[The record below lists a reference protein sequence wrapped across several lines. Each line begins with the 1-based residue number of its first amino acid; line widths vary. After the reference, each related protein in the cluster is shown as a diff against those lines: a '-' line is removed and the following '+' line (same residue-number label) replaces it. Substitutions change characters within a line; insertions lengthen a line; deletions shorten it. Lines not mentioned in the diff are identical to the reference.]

1 MKISRKARKLLS
13 VVLTV
18 VLAIGTFQFAPGVR
32 TIAKAADAPEAGQSY
47 TLNFAKA
54 FSEKTQ
60 LNGYTSEDGVFKVIS
75 ENDKAYWHDG
85 QHGAALYNGDKIEVK
100 VAGGADISLGLCKYG
115 HATSFKITDAEGK
128 EIGSTSGKATTDSD
142 VEKVSYSGE
151 AATLTITCVG
161 DGEAYLHSVTV
172 ENYAK
177 AGEAESFTMMLD
189 DIAKDG
195 VVATG
200 DYKYGESTLTL
211 VGQGETQYTVKSG
224 KKVTVDG
231 KEYDSY
237 TAGKRHADSNN
248 IPTIPVAGDGTLTIF
263 TPAAKGTLTVYFNS
277 SSFLR
282 VHDYNT
288 ADGSKNGY
296 TDTDTGI
303 TSYTFAVIPGHTYV
317 MSTTGKTNN
326 MFYAGYQYIV
336 DKEVSVPVKF
346 NNVDAKVS
354 DSLEVSVVD
363 ANLGGSEIKLTDGA
377 NADLLE
383 GHTYKLS
390 TNDGGV
396 RAAVGDSDT
405 FTVTGEA
412 IVVSLYDVPDVTVE
426 GKITGTPEGT
436 VTELSLVNMVNGREY
451 KATVS
456 GDTYTCTLKP
466 GEYNTNVVTTN
477 GGVTHDRVSVKTE
490 GTTVNEVYVEL
501 PAKEAEP
508 AAFKSEINVPEDY
521 ATLNEASD
529 AILNMQDRPEGE
541 AGRVTINLNTDIF
554 EQTVM
559 AAPYVTLKGNNH
571 TISWYYGVGTNY
583 YSVDPVTGLY
593 NEVLARDKYSYAE
606 GNGSLWGGVFIV
618 RGNNFIAE
626 DTTFKNT
633 YNYEVTEA
641 EKTDIAGSTLA
652 VDRLAENADVTAYV
666 YKERSNAFYID
677 ADNIECY
684 NCKILS
690 SQDTL
695 GRNGSANYNYH
706 TYFRDCVIG
715 GNVDYICG
723 EFAAVFDNCELQWKT
738 YKDDEKDA
746 AKNNAKLGYITAA
759 KTSPYVFRDCKVTT
773 DGVST
778 GTVTGYYGRTWG
790 ASSNVTFIRTQT
802 NGYILEA
809 GWGEMSTGDGK
820 TAIFKEYA
828 NLSGENAFVSNGE
841 FSKADNQT
849 EAAVADYIETDKVS
863 AVNTVLGWI
872 PVHYAYDIKPV
883 EVVTPAESDVKAVEV
898 SDDVKFVDE
907 NNNGVATGSVSIA
920 KETASEEQVAA
931 VKEAAASAEN
941 VNITDKA
948 EIVDISLKNEE
959 GNVIKLSNGTL
970 KISLKKDAD
979 VDYTKYTVVVYHLK
993 DDNTLEKLDVTVSD
1007 DAISF
1012 VTGGLSPFV
1021 IDYVE
1026 VQSGDDNTPSKPDS
1040 GNTGDNT
1047 PSKPDS
1053 GNTGDN
1059 TPSKPDSGNTGD
1071 NTPSKP
1077 DSGNTGDNTPSKPDS
1092 GNTGDNTPS
1101 KPDSGNTG
1109 DNTSSTPDA
1118 GNTTETPSTAE
1129 TTGSTTD
1136 TTATAPKTADTAPV
1150 ALYLLLV
1157 FAAMMA
1163 CTTVVTKKRV
1173 R

>member
-1 MKISRKARKLLS
+1 MKISRKARKLLA

-100 VAGGADISLGLCKYG
+100 VAGGADISLGICKYG

-128 EIGSTSGKATTDSD
+128 EIGSTSGKATTDGD

-200 DYKYGESTLTL
+200 DYKYCESTLTL

-456 GDTYTCTLKP
+456 GDTYTCSLKP

-477 GGVTHDRVSVKTE
+477 GGITHDRVSVKTE

-872 PVHYAYDIKPV
+872 PVHYAYNIKPV

>member
-128 EIGSTSGKATTDSD
+128 EIGSTSGKATTDGD

-277 SSFLR
+277 TSFLR

-346 NNVDAKVS
+346 NNVDAKLS

-477 GGVTHDRVSVKTE
+477 GGITHDRVSVKTE
-490 GTTVNEVYVEL
+490 GTTVNEVYIEL

-802 NGYILEA
+802 NGYVLEA

-1071 NTPSKP
+1071 NT
-1077 DSGNTGDNTPSKPDS
+1077 
-1092 GNTGDNTPS
+1092 
-1101 KPDSGNTG
+1101 
-1109 DNTSSTPDA
+1109 SSTPDA

>member
-128 EIGSTSGKATTDSD
+128 EIGSTSGKATTDGD

-456 GDTYTCTLKP
+456 GDTYTCSLKP

-477 GGVTHDRVSVKTE
+477 GGITHDRVSVKTE

-802 NGYILEA
+802 NGYVLEA

-1059 TPSKPDSGNTGD
+1059 T
-1071 NTPSKP
+1071 
-1077 DSGNTGDNTPSKPDS
+1077 
-1092 GNTGDNTPS
+1092 
-1101 KPDSGNTG
+1101 
-1109 DNTSSTPDA
+1109 SSTPDA

>member
-100 VAGGADISLGLCKYG
+100 VAGCADISLGLCKYG

-128 EIGSTSGKATTDSD
+128 EIGSTSGKATTDGD

-1071 NTPSKP
+1071 NT
-1077 DSGNTGDNTPSKPDS
+1077 
-1092 GNTGDNTPS
+1092 
-1101 KPDSGNTG
+1101 
-1109 DNTSSTPDA
+1109 SSTPDA

>member
-128 EIGSTSGKATTDSD
+128 EIGSTSGKATTDGD

-456 GDTYTCTLKP
+456 GDTYTCSLKP

-477 GGVTHDRVSVKTE
+477 GGITHDRVSVKTE

-695 GRNGSANYNYH
+695 GRNGSTNYNYH

-802 NGYILEA
+802 NGYVLEA
-809 GWGEMSTGDGK
+809 GWGEMST
-820 TAIFKEYA
+820 
-828 NLSGENAFVSNGE
+828 
-841 FSKADNQT
+841 
-849 EAAVADYIETDKVS
+849 
-863 AVNTVLGWI
+863 
-872 PVHYAYDIKPV
+872 
-883 EVVTPAESDVKAVEV
+883 
-898 SDDVKFVDE
+898 
-907 NNNGVATGSVSIA
+907 
-920 KETASEEQVAA
+920 
-931 VKEAAASAEN
+931 
-941 VNITDKA
+941 
-948 EIVDISLKNEE
+948 
-959 GNVIKLSNGTL
+959 
-970 KISLKKDAD
+970 
-979 VDYTKYTVVVYHLK
+979 
-993 DDNTLEKLDVTVSD
+993 
-1007 DAISF
+1007 
-1012 VTGGLSPFV
+1012 
-1021 IDYVE
+1021 
-1026 VQSGDDNTPSKPDS
+1026 
-1040 GNTGDNT
+1040 
-1047 PSKPDS
+1047 
-1053 GNTGDN
+1053 
-1059 TPSKPDSGNTGD
+1059 
-1071 NTPSKP
+1071 
-1077 DSGNTGDNTPSKPDS
+1077 
-1092 GNTGDNTPS
+1092 
-1101 KPDSGNTG
+1101 
-1109 DNTSSTPDA
+1109 
-1118 GNTTETPSTAE
+1118 
-1129 TTGSTTD
+1129 
-1136 TTATAPKTADTAPV
+1136 
-1150 ALYLLLV
+1150 
-1157 FAAMMA
+1157 
-1163 CTTVVTKKRV
+1163 
-1173 R
+1173 

>member
-128 EIGSTSGKATTDSD
+128 EIGSTSGKATTDGD

-583 YSVDPVTGLY
+583 YSVDP
-593 NEVLARDKYSYAE
+593 VLARDKYSYAE

-1077 DSGNTGDNTPSKPDS
+1077 DSGNTGDNT
-1092 GNTGDNTPS
+1092 
-1101 KPDSGNTG
+1101 
-1109 DNTSSTPDA
+1109 SSTPDA

>member
-100 VAGGADISLGLCKYG
+100 VAGCADISLGLCKYG

-128 EIGSTSGKATTDSD
+128 EIGSTSGKATTDGD

-541 AGRVTINLNTDIF
+541 AGRVTIILI
-554 EQTVM
+554 QT
-559 AAPYVTLKGNNH
+559 
-571 TISWYYGVGTNY
+571 
-583 YSVDPVTGLY
+583 YSS
-593 NEVLARDKYSYAE
+593 RQ
-606 GNGSLWGGVFIV
+606 LWQ
-618 RGNNFIAE
+618 
-626 DTTFKNT
+626 
-633 YNYEVTEA
+633 
-641 EKTDIAGSTLA
+641 L
-652 VDRLAENADVTAYV
+652 
-666 YKERSNAFYID
+666 
-677 ADNIECY
+677 
-684 NCKILS
+684 
-690 SQDTL
+690 
-695 GRNGSANYNYH
+695 H
-706 TYFRDCVIG
+706 
-715 GNVDYICG
+715 
-723 EFAAVFDNCELQWKT
+723 
-738 YKDDEKDA
+738 
-746 AKNNAKLGYITAA
+746 
-759 KTSPYVFRDCKVTT
+759 
-773 DGVST
+773 
-778 GTVTGYYGRTWG
+778 
-790 ASSNVTFIRTQT
+790 
-802 NGYILEA
+802 
-809 GWGEMSTGDGK
+809 M
-820 TAIFKEYA
+820 
-828 NLSGENAFVSNGE
+828 
-841 FSKADNQT
+841 
-849 EAAVADYIETDKVS
+849 
-863 AVNTVLGWI
+863 
-872 PVHYAYDIKPV
+872 
-883 EVVTPAESDVKAVEV
+883 
-898 SDDVKFVDE
+898 
-907 NNNGVATGSVSIA
+907 
-920 KETASEEQVAA
+920 
-931 VKEAAASAEN
+931 
-941 VNITDKA
+941 
-948 EIVDISLKNEE
+948 
-959 GNVIKLSNGTL
+959 
-970 KISLKKDAD
+970 
-979 VDYTKYTVVVYHLK
+979 
-993 DDNTLEKLDVTVSD
+993 
-1007 DAISF
+1007 
-1012 VTGGLSPFV
+1012 
-1021 IDYVE
+1021 
-1026 VQSGDDNTPSKPDS
+1026 
-1040 GNTGDNT
+1040 
-1047 PSKPDS
+1047 
-1053 GNTGDN
+1053 
-1059 TPSKPDSGNTGD
+1059 
-1071 NTPSKP
+1071 
-1077 DSGNTGDNTPSKPDS
+1077 
-1092 GNTGDNTPS
+1092 
-1101 KPDSGNTG
+1101 
-1109 DNTSSTPDA
+1109 
-1118 GNTTETPSTAE
+1118 
-1129 TTGSTTD
+1129 
-1136 TTATAPKTADTAPV
+1136 
-1150 ALYLLLV
+1150 
-1157 FAAMMA
+1157 
-1163 CTTVVTKKRV
+1163 
-1173 R
+1173 

>member
-128 EIGSTSGKATTDSD
+128 EIGSTSGKATTDGD

-456 GDTYTCTLKP
+456 GDTYTCSLKP

-477 GGVTHDRVSVKTE
+477 GGITHDRVSVKTE

-695 GRNGSANYNYH
+695 GRNGSTNYNYH

-802 NGYILEA
+802 NGYVLEA
-809 GWGEMSTGDGK
+809 GWGTIRVRSRRRPG
-820 TAIFKEYA
+820 
-828 NLSGENAFVSNGE
+828 
-841 FSKADNQT
+841 
-849 EAAVADYIETDKVS
+849 
-863 AVNTVLGWI
+863 
-872 PVHYAYDIKPV
+872 
-883 EVVTPAESDVKAVEV
+883 V
-898 SDDVKFVDE
+898 SD
-907 NNNGVATGSVSIA
+907 
-920 KETASEEQVAA
+920 
-931 VKEAAASAEN
+931 
-941 VNITDKA
+941 
-948 EIVDISLKNEE
+948 
-959 GNVIKLSNGTL
+959 
-970 KISLKKDAD
+970 
-979 VDYTKYTVVVYHLK
+979 
-993 DDNTLEKLDVTVSD
+993 
-1007 DAISF
+1007 
-1012 VTGGLSPFV
+1012 
-1021 IDYVE
+1021 
-1026 VQSGDDNTPSKPDS
+1026 
-1040 GNTGDNT
+1040 
-1047 PSKPDS
+1047 
-1053 GNTGDN
+1053 
-1059 TPSKPDSGNTGD
+1059 
-1071 NTPSKP
+1071 
-1077 DSGNTGDNTPSKPDS
+1077 
-1092 GNTGDNTPS
+1092 
-1101 KPDSGNTG
+1101 
-1109 DNTSSTPDA
+1109 
-1118 GNTTETPSTAE
+1118 
-1129 TTGSTTD
+1129 
-1136 TTATAPKTADTAPV
+1136 
-1150 ALYLLLV
+1150 
-1157 FAAMMA
+1157 
-1163 CTTVVTKKRV
+1163 
-1173 R
+1173 

>member
-128 EIGSTSGKATTDSD
+128 EIGSTSGKATTDGD

-529 AILNMQDRPEGE
+529 AILNMQDRPEG
-541 AGRVTINLNTDIF
+541 AFTI
-554 EQTVM
+554 
-559 AAPYVTLKGNNH
+559 
-571 TISWYYGVGTNY
+571 
-583 YSVDPVTGLY
+583 
-593 NEVLARDKYSYAE
+593 
-606 GNGSLWGGVFIV
+606 
-618 RGNNFIAE
+618 
-626 DTTFKNT
+626 
-633 YNYEVTEA
+633 
-641 EKTDIAGSTLA
+641 
-652 VDRLAENADVTAYV
+652 
-666 YKERSNAFYID
+666 
-677 ADNIECY
+677 
-684 NCKILS
+684 
-690 SQDTL
+690 
-695 GRNGSANYNYH
+695 
-706 TYFRDCVIG
+706 
-715 GNVDYICG
+715 
-723 EFAAVFDNCELQWKT
+723 FAHPIN
-738 YKDDEKDA
+738 
-746 AKNNAKLGYITAA
+746 
-759 KTSPYVFRDCKVTT
+759 R
-773 DGVST
+773 
-778 GTVTGYYGRTWG
+778 
-790 ASSNVTFIRTQT
+790 
-802 NGYILEA
+802 
-809 GWGEMSTGDGK
+809 
-820 TAIFKEYA
+820 
-828 NLSGENAFVSNGE
+828 
-841 FSKADNQT
+841 
-849 EAAVADYIETDKVS
+849 
-863 AVNTVLGWI
+863 
-872 PVHYAYDIKPV
+872 
-883 EVVTPAESDVKAVEV
+883 
-898 SDDVKFVDE
+898 
-907 NNNGVATGSVSIA
+907 
-920 KETASEEQVAA
+920 
-931 VKEAAASAEN
+931 
-941 VNITDKA
+941 
-948 EIVDISLKNEE
+948 
-959 GNVIKLSNGTL
+959 
-970 KISLKKDAD
+970 
-979 VDYTKYTVVVYHLK
+979 
-993 DDNTLEKLDVTVSD
+993 
-1007 DAISF
+1007 
-1012 VTGGLSPFV
+1012 
-1021 IDYVE
+1021 
-1026 VQSGDDNTPSKPDS
+1026 
-1040 GNTGDNT
+1040 
-1047 PSKPDS
+1047 
-1053 GNTGDN
+1053 
-1059 TPSKPDSGNTGD
+1059 
-1071 NTPSKP
+1071 
-1077 DSGNTGDNTPSKPDS
+1077 
-1092 GNTGDNTPS
+1092 
-1101 KPDSGNTG
+1101 
-1109 DNTSSTPDA
+1109 
-1118 GNTTETPSTAE
+1118 
-1129 TTGSTTD
+1129 
-1136 TTATAPKTADTAPV
+1136 
-1150 ALYLLLV
+1150 
-1157 FAAMMA
+1157 
-1163 CTTVVTKKRV
+1163 
-1173 R
+1173 

>member
-1 MKISRKARKLLS
+1 MKIGRKAKKLLA
-13 VVLTV
+13 VVLTF

-32 TIAKAADAPEAGQSY
+32 TIAKAAGAPEAGKSY
-47 TLNFAKA
+47 VLDFTKLYNT
-54 FSEKTQ
+54 KTQ

-75 ENDKAYWHDG
+75 EADKAYWHDG
-85 QHGAALYNGDKIEVK
+85 QHGAAVYNGDKIEVK
-100 VAGGADISLGLCKYG
+100 VAGSAEIALTLCKYG
-115 HATSFKITDAEGK
+115 KGTAFKVTDASGK
-128 EIGSTSGKATTDSD
+128 EVGSTSGKSASDAESQSISYNGDAT
-142 VEKVSYSGE
+142 
-151 AATLTITCVG
+151 TLTITCEAS
-161 DGEAYLHSVTV
+161 GEAYLHSVTV
-172 ENYAK
+172 NNFAK
-177 AGEAESFTMMLD
+177 SDKAESFTLMLD
-189 DIAKDG
+189 DIAKED

-200 DYKYGESTLTL
+200 DYKYGDSTLTL

-224 KKVTVDG
+224 KTVTVDG
-231 KEYDSY
+231 KEYNSY

-248 IPTIPVAGDGTLTIF
+248 IPTIPGQGDGTLTIF
-263 TPAAKGTLTVYFNS
+263 TPAAKGTMTVYFS
-277 SSFLR
+277 STSFLR
-282 VHDYNT
+282 IHDYNT

-296 TDTDTGI
+296 TDTETSI
-303 TSYTFAVIPGHTYV
+303 NSYTFAVIPGHTYV

-326 MFYAGYQYIV
+326 MFYAGYKYIV

-346 NNVDAKVS
+346 NNVDAKLT
-354 DSLEVSVVD
+354 DSLEISVVD
-363 ANLGGSEIKLTDGA
+363 ANLGGNAIKLKDGT

-383 GHTYKLS
+383 GHEYKLS

-405 FTVTGEA
+405 FTATGEA

-436 VTELSLVNMVNGREY
+436 VKELSLTNMVNGRSY

-456 GDTYTCTLKP
+456 GDSYTCTLKP
-466 GEYNTNVVTTN
+466 GEYNTSVVTTN

-508 AAFKSEINVPEDY
+508 VAFKSELNVPGDY

-529 AILNMQDRPEGE
+529 AILRMQDRPEGE
-541 AGRVTINLNTDIF
+541 AGRVTINLKADIF

-571 TISWYYGVGTNY
+571 TISWYYGVGTYY

-593 NEVLARDKYSYAE
+593 NEVLARDKYSYVE

-618 RGNNFIAE
+618 RGDNFIAE

-633 YNYEVTEA
+633 YNYELTEA
-641 EKTDIAGSTLA
+641 EKTDIAGTTLS
-652 VDRLAENADVTAYV
+652 VNRLAKDADVTAYA
-666 YKERSNAFYID
+666 YKERSNAFYIE

-695 GRNGSANYNYH
+695 GRNGSKNNNYH
-706 TYFRDCVIG
+706 TYFNNCVIG

-759 KTSPYVFRDCKVTT
+759 KTSPYVFRNCKVTT

-778 GTVTGYYGRTWG
+778 GAVSGYYGRTWG
-790 ASSNVTFIRTQT
+790 AGSNATFIGTQT
-802 NGYILEA
+802 NGYVLED
-809 GWGEMSTGDGK
+809 GWGEMSTGDG
-820 TAIFKEYA
+820 TSAIFKEY
-828 NLSGENAFVSNGE
+828 NNVSGENAFVTKGQ
-841 FSKADNQT
+841 FSKAENQSA
-849 EAAVADYIETDKVS
+849 EAVADYIESANVS

-872 PVHYAYDIKPV
+872 PAHYAYDVKPV
-883 EVVTPAESDVKAVEV
+883 EIVTPTESGIAAVEV
-898 SDDVKFVDE
+898 SKEAKFVDE
-907 NNNGVATGSVSIA
+907 SGKGVATGSVTAIEKA
-920 KETASEEQVAA
+920 ASEEQVAA
-931 VKEAAASAEN
+931 VKEAAANAED
-941 VNITDKA
+941 IKLTDKA
-948 EIVDISLKNEE
+948 QIIDISLSNKD
-959 GNVIKLSNGTL
+959 GSVVKLSNGTL
-970 KISLKKDAD
+970 KISLKKNAD
-979 VDYTKYTVVVYHLK
+979 IDYTKYTVVVYHLK

-1026 VQSGDDNTPSKPDS
+1026 VESASGADTTITEDATVTAPT
-1040 GNTGDNT
+1040 TGD
-1047 PSKPDS
+1047 
-1053 GNTGDN
+1053 
-1059 TPSKPDSGNTGD
+1059 
-1071 NTPSKP
+1071 
-1077 DSGNTGDNTPSKPDS
+1077 
-1092 GNTGDNTPS
+1092 
-1101 KPDSGNTG
+1101 
-1109 DNTSSTPDA
+1109 A
-1118 GNTTETPSTAE
+1118 
-1129 TTGSTTD
+1129 
-1136 TTATAPKTADTAPV
+1136 APV
-1150 ALYLLLV
+1150 AIYLLLAV
-1157 FAAMMA
+1157 MAIMMA
-1163 CTTVVTKKRV
+1163 CTVAGKKRI

>member
-128 EIGSTSGKATTDSD
+128 EIGSTSGKATTDGD

-1059 TPSKPDSGNTGD
+1059 T
-1071 NTPSKP
+1071 
-1077 DSGNTGDNTPSKPDS
+1077 
-1092 GNTGDNTPS
+1092 
-1101 KPDSGNTG
+1101 
-1109 DNTSSTPDA
+1109 SSTPDA

>member
-32 TIAKAADAPEAGQSY
+32 TIAKAAGAPEAGQSY

-85 QHGAALYNGDKIEVK
+85 RHGAALYNGDKIEVK
-100 VAGGADISLGLCKYG
+100 VAGDADISLGLCKYG

-128 EIGSTSGKATTDSD
+128 EIGSTSGKATTDGD

-211 VGQGETQYTVKSG
+211 VGQGETQYTVKPG

-277 SSFLR
+277 TSFLR

-346 NNVDAKVS
+346 NNVDAKLS

-477 GGVTHDRVSVKTE
+477 GGITHDRVSVKTE
-490 GTTVNEVYVEL
+490 GTTVNEVYIEL

-802 NGYILEA
+802 NGYVLEA

-1059 TPSKPDSGNTGD
+1059 T
-1071 NTPSKP
+1071 
-1077 DSGNTGDNTPSKPDS
+1077 
-1092 GNTGDNTPS
+1092 
-1101 KPDSGNTG
+1101 
-1109 DNTSSTPDA
+1109 SSTPDA

>member
-1 MKISRKARKLLS
+1 MKISRKARKLLA
-13 VVLTV
+13 VALTV

-32 TIAKAADAPEAGQSY
+32 TIAKAAGAPEAGQSY

-128 EIGSTSGKATTDSD
+128 EIGSTSGKATTDGD

-211 VGQGETQYTVKSG
+211 VGQGETQYTVKPG

-1047 PSKPDS
+1047 
-1053 GNTGDN
+1053 
-1059 TPSKPDSGNTGD
+1059 
-1071 NTPSKP
+1071 
-1077 DSGNTGDNTPSKPDS
+1077 
-1092 GNTGDNTPS
+1092 
-1101 KPDSGNTG
+1101 
-1109 DNTSSTPDA
+1109 SSTPDA